1 MDPKNPTKRWI
12 TFRMVEKVLNDQRIS
27 KPDTLNYKQVNIII
41 KSVKNRMQVDFIT
54 NKEKILESFYSDQI
68 EDKLWFGKWLA
79 YKIEL

>member
-1 MDPKNPTKRWI
+1 
-12 TFRMVEKVLNDQRIS
+12 MVEKVLNDQRIS

-68 EDKLWFGKWLA
+68 EDKL
-79 YKIEL
+79 